1 MNFCQIQY
9 ILLDQKKADLA
20 MTKAKTRN
28 RNLIS
33 IPMPGLKKL
42 LSYRKQWLRGDVL
55 AGLTVAAYLIPQ
67 CMAYGELAGVEP
79 VAGLWAILPPMVI
92 YAIFGS
98 SPQLSIGPE
107 SSTAVMTAV
116 AIAPLAAAKT
126 DAYISL
132 AALLALLMGAICII
146 GYFTRLG
153 FLADLLS
160 KPILIGYMAGIALIM
175 IGGQLGK
182 IGKIEIDANAFF
194 GQVSEFISKLQLAHS
209 PTLILAILVLVFLFA
224 FQRRFPNLP
233 IPLIAVLLSTAA
245 VALFNLDERG
255 VAVVGEIPAG
265 LPHFVI
271 PQVSVRDFSSLL
283 ASAVGIAIVG
293 YSDNVLSARVFA
305 NRNNYKI
312 DANQEL
318 LALGVANVGNGF
330 MQGFPISSSGSRTVI
345 GDSVGSKSQL
355 FSLVAM
361 IAVILVLLF
370 LRPILA
376 LFPKAALGAI
386 VIYAATKLIE
396 VSEFIRLYRFRPSEF
411 ILAILTTIAVLI
423 TDILVG
429 VGIAVGLSV
438 IELFSRVA
446 RPHDAVLG
454 KVTDLAGLHDI
465 DDWPGAETIPGLVI
479 YRYDAP
485 LCFANAENFK
495 RRALEAIE
503 SEVNP
508 VEWFVLNMEAN
519 VEIDITAIDMLS
531 ELRDELAAQNI
542 TFAMARVKQDLYIEL
557 ERAEFLK
564 NSQAKH
570 IYPTLPTAIAAFEQ
584 RNLDIVTNKDRNL
597 KY

>member
-1 MNFCQIQY
+1 
-9 ILLDQKKADLA
+9 
-20 MTKAKTRN
+20 MTQAKTGN
-28 RNLIS
+28 SLS
-33 IPMPGLKKL
+33 IPIPGLKKL
-42 LSYRKQWLRGDVL
+42 LSYRREWLRGDVL

-92 YAIFGS
+92 YAVFGS

-116 AIAPLAAAKT
+116 AIAPLAAART

-132 AALLALLMGAICII
+132 AASLAIVMGVVCIV
-146 GYFTRLG
+146 GYFARLG

-182 IGKIEIDANAFF
+182 IGKIEIETNAFL

-209 PTLILAILVLVFLFA
+209 PTLILGILVLVFLFA
-224 FQRRFPNLP
+224 FEHRFPNLP
-233 IPLIAVLLSTAA
+233 IPLIAVLLSTVA
-245 VALFNLDERG
+245 VAIFNLDTRG

-271 PQVSVRDFSSLL
+271 PQVSVKDLSSLI
-283 ASAVGIAIVG
+283 ASAVGISIVG
-293 YSDNVLSARVFA
+293 YSDNVLTARAFA

-318 LALGVANVGNGF
+318 LALGVANFGNGL

-345 GDSVGSKSQL
+345 GDSLGSKSQL

-361 IAVILVLLF
+361 VTVILVLLF
-370 LRPILA
+370 LRPVLA

-396 VSEFIRLYRFRPSEF
+396 VSEFIRLYKFRRSEF
-411 ILAILTTIAVLI
+411 ILAILTTIAVLM
-423 TDILVG
+423 TDILIG
-429 VGIAVGLSV
+429 VGIAVSLSV

-454 KVTDLAGLHDI
+454 KVPGLAGLHDI
-465 DDWPGAETIPGLVI
+465 EDWEGATTIPGLVI

-485 LCFANAENFK
+485 LCFANGENFK
-495 RRALEAIE
+495 RRSLEAIE

-519 VEIDITAIDMLS
+519 VEIDITAIDILS
-531 ELRDELAAQNI
+531 ELRDELAAKNI
-542 TFAMARVKQDLYIEL
+542 TFAMARVKQDLYLEL
-557 ERAEFLK
+557 ERAGFLK
-564 NSQAKH
+564 NISDEY

-584 RNLDIVTNKDRNL
+584 RNLETKD
-597 KY
+597 